1 MSQNYKANP
10 TVAPLISRPGESSE
24 YVGARSVM
32 NLLHN
37 IFNTTVNKK
46 FLEST

>member
-32 NLLHN
+32 NYCL
-37 IFNTTVNKK
+37 IFLILRLIK
-46 FLEST
+46 SS